1 MKLSDLKP
9 GQRGRVTGW
18 DGPPPIRVM
27 EMGVLVGTELTVSR
41 FAPLGDP
48 IDLKV
53 RDYHLSLRKDE
64 ARKILIEPLQ

>member
-1 MKLSDLKP
+1 MKLSELKP

-18 DGPPPIRVM
+18 DGPAPIRVM

-53 RDYHLSLRKDE
+53 RDYHLSIRKEE
-64 ARKILIEPLQ
+64 AHKIVIEPLK